1 MGPSPVQAPT
11 KARFDNIDTAA
22 MVNELK
28 ITAVNNKVVNIYDL
42 DFDHVEGIG
51 QSSGGKKIL
60 IRMNRSTA
68 TTSGPLVSSDI
79 DPYDPSA
86 QKRSLL
92 IESGIRFNT
101 SIVSH
106 DQSVVAGGDTSTSS
120 KSTLVTLLRKHL
132 KNTHL
137 ISIKQLGNL
146 DRVVD
151 FTFAGNAGEKHLIWE
166 GYGGGNLVLTDVSYR
181 ILGVER
187 VHEYYVTPRADSESS
202 DTTTATP
209 NPPLPKPAKEK
220 VVVAIGRIYPVTL
233 STTWSVQKSLESS
246 EGDSSSSSSPLPP
259 SFVDMEVLEAT
270 AMINALLPS
279 SSSSSS
285 SSSSTS
291 TTFTTK
297 KKKANP
303 TLKEI
308 ILRNPGK
315 FNLNHFGSSLIHHCL
330 LNSSIEP
337 TEKLSPNSPPFTNE
351 QVGNMQIQFKL
362 ADSDIL
368 DKFSPSISPSPSL
381 NPGYLIRN
389 EVSNINVSFEPHL
402 LSQYASTP
410 STQFNT
416 FSEAVDTF
424 YTNLSSQR
432 MKLKSLQFET
442 NAAQKIEKI
451 KNDQKKRITDLEVG
465 VDDARR
471 KAELIEINS
480 EQVDKAIVI
489 VNSALDSGMEW
500 DTLGELIDFEQRV
513 NNNPIALL
521 IVGMELEDNKIIL
534 ELPDSGENEDEDED
548 EGERAKRSERALMKT
563 RILAI
568 NPAKWLQT
576 LLNSHYST
584 QFYDSLHSFCS
595 RFIQN
600 ALRSAQVPK
609 FPSTCH

>member
-246 EGDSSSSSSPLPP
+246 EGDSSSSSSPSPVRCHCSAPAGKFAKLGRAP
-259 SFVDMEVLEAT
+259 SWASCSC
-270 AMINALLPS
+270 S
-279 SSSSSS
+279 SSSS
-285 SSSSTS
+285 
-291 TTFTTK
+291 F
-297 KKKANP
+297 P
-303 TLKEI
+303 
-308 ILRNPGK
+308 
-315 FNLNHFGSSLIHHCL
+315 F
-330 LNSSIEP
+330 
-337 TEKLSPNSPPFTNE
+337 PP
-351 QVGNMQIQFKL
+351 
-362 ADSDIL
+362 
-368 DKFSPSISPSPSL
+368 PS
-381 NPGYLIRN
+381 
-389 EVSNINVSFEPHL
+389 
-402 LSQYASTP
+402 
-410 STQFNT
+410 
-416 FSEAVDTF
+416 
-424 YTNLSSQR
+424 
-432 MKLKSLQFET
+432 
-442 NAAQKIEKI
+442 
-451 KNDQKKRITDLEVG
+451 
-465 VDDARR
+465 
-471 KAELIEINS
+471 
-480 EQVDKAIVI
+480 
-489 VNSALDSGMEW
+489 
-500 DTLGELIDFEQRV
+500 
-513 NNNPIALL
+513 
-521 IVGMELEDNKIIL
+521 
-534 ELPDSGENEDEDED
+534 
-548 EGERAKRSERALMKT
+548 
-563 RILAI
+563 
-568 NPAKWLQT
+568 
-576 LLNSHYST
+576 
-584 QFYDSLHSFCS
+584 
-595 RFIQN
+595 
-600 ALRSAQVPK
+600 
-609 FPSTCH
+609 